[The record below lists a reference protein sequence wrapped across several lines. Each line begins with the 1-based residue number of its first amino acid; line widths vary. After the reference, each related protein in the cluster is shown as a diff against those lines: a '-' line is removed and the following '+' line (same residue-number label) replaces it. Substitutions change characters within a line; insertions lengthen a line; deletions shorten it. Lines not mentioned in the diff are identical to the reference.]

1 MAVHARSRRHVGHI
15 ARGDV
20 RRGARRRVHRQG
32 RERGARSA
40 IRPRSQI
47 QARGPA
53 VDPPPSP
60 EPGPSVNV
68 HRVPRGGRNAE
79 YLAGEDAD
87 LGAALV
93 RAYVTGVRSSG
104 VGTTVKHFALN
115 QQETNRDSQAR
126 RTSPPPA
133 PRALHISARSRA
145 NLGPISTRSRSRP
158 TPTSARCGKSTTART
173 RRPCARVSR
182 PSCSCDGLLPPCPS
196 TCHRS
201 DTATCHRCAYNA
213 VNGTH
218 ACGLRDLLSRDLRER
233 MGFEGWV
240 MSDWRAAH
248 NNSPT

>member
-1 MAVHARSRRHVGHI
+1 MLALAATWDTSLAATYGAALGAEFIAKGANVVLGQRFGRDRRSKHAV
-15 ARGDV
+15 
-20 RRGARRRVHRQG
+20 
-32 RERGARSA
+32 
-40 IRPRSQI
+40 RPSTS
-47 QARGPA
+47 
-53 VDPPPSP
+53 PPP

-87 LGAALV
+87 LGAELV
-93 RAYVTGVRSSG
+93 RAYVTGVKSSG

-133 PRALHISARSRA
+133 TRALHISARSRA
-145 NLGPISTRSRSRP
+145 NLGPIMTRSRSRP

-218 ACGLRDLLSRDLRER
+218 ACGSRDLLARDLRER

-248 NNSPT
+248 NASPT